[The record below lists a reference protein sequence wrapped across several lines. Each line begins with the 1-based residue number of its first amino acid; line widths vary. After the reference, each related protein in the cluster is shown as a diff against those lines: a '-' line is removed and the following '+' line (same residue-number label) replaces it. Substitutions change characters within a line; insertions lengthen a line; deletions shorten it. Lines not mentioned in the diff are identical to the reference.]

1 MIVLFE
7 DEEVVDLY
15 PVTTGKPAYMI
26 NCGSYCLLDLATDL
40 AAAFGERVRTIV
52 RPHLRDFRQSEPW
65 GGASA
70 LPAETRVYVNARLVP
85 SMQARETLKKII
97 TAGRPGVVAVS
108 DEFRLGREMASAAP
122 GRGGSITESEMAA
135 AVVPPDGALPPEDA
149 TAKELA
155 AWWSKLR
162 LPRLDAPR
170 LPLLDYP
177 HDIVRHHLLALPANL
192 EHRLATGRFKQVAEG
207 VFAAEGARLG
217 EHVAT
222 NTASGPIVLDERS
235 VVGPL
240 SYLSGPVY
248 LGPQARVIEQ
258 SALKDGVS
266 LGHTTKVGGEVEGS
280 VVEPYT
286 NKQHHGFL
294 GHSYLGSWVNLGAGT
309 CNSDLKNTYG
319 PVNMEYHGRKVATGM
334 QFVGAIVGDYAKTAI
349 NTGIFTGK
357 TIGACS
363 MVYGF
368 VTTNVPSFTNYAR
381 LFGQVTEATV
391 DVMVATQARMFAR
404 RNVQQR
410 PCDVQLLHDMYELT
424 RHERQI
430 AGEPLSL

>member
-1 MIVLFE
+1 MIVFYE
-7 DEEVVDLY
+7 DEQVADLY
-15 PVTTGKPAYMI
+15 PVTIGKPAYTI
-26 NCGSYCLLDLATDL
+26 NCGSFCLLDLAADL
-40 AAAFGERVRTIV
+40 GAAFGRRVHALV
-52 RPHLRDFRQSEPW
+52 RPHLREYRQAEPMP
-65 GGASA
+65 GPS
-70 LPAETRVYVNARLVP
+70 PARTESSVFINARLVP
-85 SMQARETLKKII
+85 SMPVRETLTKII
-97 TAGRPGVVAVS
+97 AAGRPGILSVS
-108 DEFRLGREMASAAP
+108 DEFRP
-122 GRGGSITESEMAA
+122 GRDTAIAGASRSGAGGEPEVAA
-135 AVVPPDGALPPEDA
+135 AIVPAEAGLPPEDA

-155 AWWSKLR
+155 AWWPKLR

-170 LPLLDYP
+170 LPLFDYP
-177 HDIVRHHLLALPANL
+177 HDIIRHHMLGLSANL
-192 EHRLATGRFKQVAEG
+192 NHRLAGGRFREIADG
-207 VFAAEGARLG
+207 VFAAAGAQLG
-217 EHVAT
+217 QHVVT
-222 NTASGPIVLDERS
+222 NTSRGPILLDERAT
-235 VVGPL
+235 VGPL
-240 SYLSGPVY
+240 CYLSGPVY

-258 SALKDGVS
+258 AALKDGVA
-266 LGHTTKVGGEVEGS
+266 LGHTSKVGGEVEGS
-280 VVEPYT
+280 VIEPYT

-404 RNVQQR
+404 RNVEQR
-410 PCDVQLLHDMYELT
+410 PCDIQLLHDMHELT